1 MKKKIL
7 LLVTGLSS
15 LALLVACS
23 NQSNHL
29 SQTNSASSV
38 EQSQSDGSESEDSSS
53 SEEKKV
59 DTSAYDDIISKYQT
73 AVADNQTDASINPLV
88 VGDLCSFSN
97 ESGVHCLC
105 LL

>member
-53 SEEKKV
+53 SE
-59 DTSAYDDIISKYQT
+59 
-73 AVADNQTDASINPLV
+73 
-88 VGDLCSFSN
+88 
-97 ESGVHCLC
+97 
-105 LL
+105 